1 MNVNISICLLQSLMS
16 IARRDVS
23 GCLEAQG
30 IDSCEECCAVDKCVT
45 RNAIEEGEKSIEQI

>member
-23 GCLEAQG
+23 GCLEAQDIG
-30 IDSCEECCAVDKCVT
+30 SCQECRAVEKCVT
-45 RNAIEEGEKSIEQI
+45 RNAIEEGEKLLEQI